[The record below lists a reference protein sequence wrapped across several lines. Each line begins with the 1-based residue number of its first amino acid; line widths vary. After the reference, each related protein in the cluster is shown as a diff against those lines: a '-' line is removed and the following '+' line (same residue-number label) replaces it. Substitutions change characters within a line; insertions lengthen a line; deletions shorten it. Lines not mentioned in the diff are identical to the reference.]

1 MARLFFCFRIHSS
14 YKGGDLYVD
23 FASRFRLTLLLCRC
37 YRPGTWGA
45 RLLNCWTFGTVL
57 LMAWNLLPLPH
68 VGINPISSL
77 LTGALGISGLPLT
90 VFLNMMP

>member
-1 MARLFFCFRIHSS
+1 MWILLPAF
-14 YKGGDLYVD
+14 V
-23 FASRFRLTLLLCRC
+23 LTLLLCRC
-37 YRPGTWGA
+37 YRPGTWSA

>member
-1 MARLFFCFRIHSS
+1 M
-14 YKGGDLYVD
+14 D
-23 FASRFRLTLLLCRC
+23 FASRFRFDAAALPLLSPRHLGR
-37 YRPGTWGA
+37 A
-45 RLLNCWTFGTVL
+45 AADCWTFGTVL

>member
-1 MARLFFCFRIHSS
+1 MARLFFRFRIHSS

-23 FASRFRLTLLLCRC
+23 FASRFRFDAAALPLLS
-37 YRPGTWGA
+37 PGTWGA

>member
-1 MARLFFCFRIHSS
+1 MAAIVMEIDVPPAE
-14 YKGGDLYVD
+14 KN
-23 FASRFRLTLLLCRC
+23 
-37 YRPGTWGA
+37 GA

>member
-1 MARLFFCFRIHSS
+1 M
-14 YKGGDLYVD
+14 D
-23 FASRFRLTLLLCRC
+23 FASRFRFDAAALPLLSPRHLGR
-37 YRPGTWGA
+37 A
-45 RLLNCWTFGTVL
+45 AADLLDFWHCDV
-57 LMAWNLLPLPH
+57 MAWNLLPLPH

>member
-1 MARLFFCFRIHSS
+1 M
-14 YKGGDLYVD
+14 D
-23 FASRFRLTLLLCRC
+23 FASRFRFDAAALPLLSPRHLGR
-37 YRPGTWGA
+37 A
-45 RLLNCWTFGTVL
+45 AAELLDVWHCAVD
-57 LMAWNLLPLPH
+57 AWNLLPLPH

>member
-1 MARLFFCFRIHSS
+1 MWILLPAF
-14 YKGGDLYVD
+14 V
-23 FASRFRLTLLLCRC
+23 LTLLLCRC
-37 YRPGTWGA
+37 YRPCTWGA

>member
-1 MARLFFCFRIHSS
+1 MWILLPAF
-14 YKGGDLYVD
+14 V
-23 FASRFRLTLLLCRC
+23 LTLLLCRC

-45 RLLNCWTFGTVL
+45 RLL

>member
-1 MARLFFCFRIHSS
+1 MARLFFRFRIHSS

-23 FASRFRLTLLLCRC
+23 FASR

>member
-1 MARLFFCFRIHSS
+1 MASS
-14 YKGGDLYVD
+14 SGGARPTCGGDGSG
-23 FASRFRLTLLLCRC
+23 A
-37 YRPGTWGA
+37 WGA
-45 RLLNCWTFGTVL
+45 RVLNCWTFGTVL

>member
-1 MARLFFCFRIHSS
+1 MSIIPRSARNGKIVFPLPHTLLLPAF
-14 YKGGDLYVD
+14 V
-23 FASRFRLTLLLCRC
+23 LTLLLCRC

>member
-1 MARLFFCFRIHSS
+1 MWILLPAF
-14 YKGGDLYVD
+14 V
-23 FASRFRLTLLLCRC
+23 LTLLLCRC
-37 YRPGTWGA
+37 YRPGTWA
-45 RLLNCWTFGTVL
+45 FGTVL

>member
-1 MARLFFCFRIHSS
+1 MWI
-14 YKGGDLYVD
+14 
-23 FASRFRLTLLLCRC
+23 LL
-37 YRPGTWGA
+37 
-45 RLLNCWTFGTVL
+45 GTVL

>member
-1 MARLFFCFRIHSS
+1 MWILLPAF
-14 YKGGDLYVD
+14 V
-23 FASRFRLTLLLCRC
+23 LTLLLCRC

-57 LMAWNLLPLPH
+57 LMAWTLLPLPH

>member
-1 MARLFFCFRIHSS
+1 MWILLPAF
-14 YKGGDLYVD
+14 V
-23 FASRFRLTLLLCRC
+23 LTLLLCLC
-37 YRPGTWGA
+37 YRHGTWGA
-45 RLLNCWTFGTVL
+45 RLLNCWTCGTVL
-57 LMAWNLLPLPH
+57 VMAWNLLPLPH

>member
-1 MARLFFCFRIHSS
+1 MWILLPAF
-14 YKGGDLYVD
+14 V
-23 FASRFRLTLLLCRC
+23 LTLLLCRC

-45 RLLNCWTFGTVL
+45 RRLKRWTFGTVL

>member
-1 MARLFFCFRIHSS
+1 M
-14 YKGGDLYVD
+14 D
-23 FASRFRLTLLLCRC
+23 FASRFRFD
-37 YRPGTWGA
+37 A
-45 RLLNCWTFGTVL
+45 
-57 LMAWNLLPLPH
+57 AALPLLSPRHLGRAAAELLDVWHSAVDGVESAAPH

>member
-1 MARLFFCFRIHSS
+1 M
-14 YKGGDLYVD
+14 D
-23 FASRFRLTLLLCRC
+23 FASRFRFD
-37 YRPGTWGA
+37 A
-45 RLLNCWTFGTVL
+45 
-57 LMAWNLLPLPH
+57 AALPLLSPRHLGRAAAELLDVWHSAVPH

>member
-1 MARLFFCFRIHSS
+1 M
-14 YKGGDLYVD
+14 D
-23 FASRFRLTLLLCRC
+23 FASRFRFDAAALPLLSPRHLGR
-37 YRPGTWGA
+37 A
-45 RLLNCWTFGTVL
+45 AAELLDVWHSAVL

>member
-1 MARLFFCFRIHSS
+1 M
-14 YKGGDLYVD
+14 YVD
-23 FASRFRLTLLLCRC
+23 FAFRFRFDAAALPLLSPRHLGR
-37 YRPGTWGA
+37 A
-45 RLLNCWTFGTVL
+45 
-57 LMAWNLLPLPH
+57 LPLPH

>member
-1 MARLFFCFRIHSS
+1 M
-14 YKGGDLYVD
+14 D
-23 FASRFRLTLLLCRC
+23 FASRFRFDAAALPLLSPRHL
-37 YRPGTWGA
+37 A
-45 RLLNCWTFGTVL
+45 RLLTCWTFGTVL

>member
-1 MARLFFCFRIHSS
+1 MWILLPAF
-14 YKGGDLYVD
+14 V
-23 FASRFRLTLLLCRC
+23 LTLLLCRC

-45 RLLNCWTFGTVL
+45 R
-57 LMAWNLLPLPH
+57 LLPLPH

>member
-1 MARLFFCFRIHSS
+1 MWILLPAF
-14 YKGGDLYVD
+14 V
-23 FASRFRLTLLLCRC
+23 LTLLLCRC

-45 RLLNCWTFGTVL
+45 RLLICWTFGTVL